1 MLGSVVMASN
11 HEAQRPQKVAANV
24 IVKLNQLPKP
34 FLVGFTFVILAA
46 VAAIDFLTGYEI
58 SCTVFYL
65 FAVGLATWYVGA
77 GFGVLVS
84 IVSAIVTTTISILSG
99 QHYANRFA
107 SIWNAAIV
115 LSFYFIVVWLL
126 RRVRLTQQTLEQRVK
141 ERTASL
147 SSELAERRRLE
158 NEILAIG
165 EREQRRIGLDIHDS
179 LCQHL
184 TGTALAEQFLVEKL
198 AARDAP
204 EVGDA
209 NRVVSLIEDAISMAH
224 GIASGLFP
232 LEADG
237 EGLPA
242 ALSDLAAHFSSRF
255 KVACQFHLAEPIQI
269 QDTVV
274 ANHLYRIAQE
284 AVHNAIRHGHARK
297 IDIRLGRSGSAVA
310 LVISD
315 DGSGIPVG
323 KPIHQGMGLRNMKYR
338 ASIIGGSLTL
348 DGGDFGAMV
357 TCSFPQPIARG
368 FALQD
373 DRNG

>member
-1 MLGSVVMASN
+1 MV
-11 HEAQRPQKVAANV
+11 ANV
-24 IVKLNQLPKP
+24 IVKLNDLPKP
-34 FLVGFTFVILAA
+34 VLVGLTFVI
-46 VAAIDFLTGYEI
+46 VACVATVDFLTGYEI

-65 FAVGLATWYVGA
+65 VAIGLATWYVGA
-77 GFGVLVS
+77 VFGSLVS
-84 IVSAIVTTTISILSG
+84 IISALVTTIISLLSG
-99 QHYANRFA
+99 QHYSNRFA
-107 SIWNAAIV
+107 PIWNAAIV

-126 RRVRLTQQTLEQRVK
+126 SRLRQTQETLEQRVK

-184 TGTALAEQFLVEKL
+184 TGAALAEQFLVEKL
-198 AARDAP
+198 ARDAA
-204 EVGDA
+204 EVNDA
-209 NRVVSLIEDAISMAH
+209 NRVVGLIEDAISMAH

-232 LEADG
+232 LEGDG

-242 ALSDLAAHFSSRF
+242 ALSELAAHFSSRF
-255 KVACQFHLAEPIQI
+255 KVACRFHLAEPVRI

-284 AVHNAIRHGHARK
+284 AVNNAIRHGHATK
-297 IDIRLGRSGSAVA
+297 IDIRLARAEPELQ

-315 DGSGIPVG
+315 DGSGIPAN

-338 ASIIGGSLTL
+338 ASIIGGSITL
-348 DGGDFGAMV
+348 GGGDSGATV
-357 TCSFPQPIARG
+357 TCSFPESTPRISPN
-368 FALQD
+368 D
-373 DRNG
+373 CNG